1 MKLNKNQVYSL
12 CVIVFA
18 LIVIYATSQL
28 DSLFQLSERDVG
40 PKFFPYAASVGMIL
54 CAIGKFITERNT
66 SAALFDKRGWIRAAV
81 VFGLIA
87 LYLVAIWLV
96 GYLIATPIFTALLV
110 IAMKE
115 DRKVKPV
122 TVILF
127 SVITTIVLYVV
138 FEKII
143 MVFLPAGILW
153 S

>member
-40 PKFFPYAASVGMIL
+40 PKFFPYAAAVGMIL

-66 SAALFDKRGWIRAAV
+66 STPLFDKRGWIRAAV

-87 LYLVAIWLV
+87 LYLIAIWLV

>member
-18 LIVIYATSQL
+18 LILIYATSQL
-28 DSLFQLSERDVG
+28 DSLFSLSERDVG
-40 PKFFPYAASVGMIL
+40 PKFFPNVAAVGMII
-54 CAIGKFITERNT
+54 CAIGKFITERKKST
-66 SAALFDKRGWIRAAV
+66 PLFDKRGWICV
-81 VFGLIA
+81 GMIFGLIA

-115 DRKVKPV
+115 DRKVKPL
-122 TVILF
+122 TVVLF
-127 SVITTIVLYVV
+127 SIITTMVLYVV

-143 MVFLPAGILW
+143 MVFLPTGIIW
-153 S
+153 G